1 VPASRIMSAAKSKE
15 EATKALHPDL
25 PAEDAWF
32 DPINSEEELLNE
44 EEDGEN
50 QHIESWHSF
59 GTF

>member
-1 VPASRIMSAAKSKE
+1 MSAAKSKE